1 MCLATHFVWDLDLKF
16 IYYFIKLQH
25 SIAFGDGEV
34 ECSRGGFEEETTI
47 GDEIPS
53 DINNGID
60 FESVM
65 NKISR
70 KKEKQHQ
77 TKCGSCSKV
86 PSIAVGPA
94 HADIDPEIFL
104 KLLFNV
110 MGVLEKK
117 VKEAMDISE
126 SGVCP
131 KIKPMDIF
139 LKKNPYENYDELLSK
154 VDALEALEKM
164 NELQTEIISKIPEI

>member
-1 MCLATHFVWDLDLKF
+1 MRGDL
-16 IYYFIKLQH
+16 
-25 SIAFGDGEV
+25 
-34 ECSRGGFEEETTI
+34 EEETI

-53 DINNGID
+53 DVDNGLD

-65 NKISR
+65 NKISQN
-70 KKEKQHQ
+70 KDKPHQ
-77 TKCGSCSKV
+77 MKFGSCSKV
-86 PSIAVGPA
+86 PSIAGRPVPS
-94 HADIDPEIFL
+94 DIDPEIFI
-104 KLLFNV
+104 KVLFNV

-131 KIKPMDIF
+131 QIKPIDMF

-154 VDALEALEKM
+154 SDALEALDKM
-164 NELQTEIISKIPEI
+164 KELKAEVRSKIAGI